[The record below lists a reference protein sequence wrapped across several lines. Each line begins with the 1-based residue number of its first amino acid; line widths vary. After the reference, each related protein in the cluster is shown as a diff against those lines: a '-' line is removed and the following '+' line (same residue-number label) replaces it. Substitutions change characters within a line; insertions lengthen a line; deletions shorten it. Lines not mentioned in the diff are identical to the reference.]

1 MIKMKPLLK
10 ESTWADRKFGEP
22 LPTIE
27 DYMSETYNDEDC
39 GDGHAVVSEA
49 DDDKYVSVGWGKYKE
64 KGKEDDKNA
73 PTFTK
78 TDSGKYVKA
87 GDDKKGDKG
96 DNPEKEP
103 ADKLGG
109 GDFGRDFEDD
119 PDDID
124 NLDTALDDDDYGA
137 WTPKDRTGDES
148 PEEYKSMIKQQEK
161 IVQDLIDK
169 GADREEIEDAEG
181 EIDVLK
187 GELDEL
193 EPSNDIEYHEY
204 EEIRSPLEIE
214 DFLERHGDKLSDE
227 QKDKIHD
234 LGLDLEDAEGE
245 MAMGQISDDEYEE
258 KVSDIQGEISD
269 VVDTT
274 AGDPDDSWDDEEGR
288 AKPTGKT
295 DADTDDDEYAISGTD
310 SDDPAG
316 GKGDAWMTGHDDDDV
331 HQKGMAKARDL
342 AKKGMKKRPGG
353 EQAELD
359 YQKADQMM
367 RKYAGVDIE
376 KAEYWAKKKR
386 QASNAMMGEITINGK
401 KYEPITESINPT
413 IFDPHNE
420 IKRMLD
426 KISTRQFDRKWKKE
440 II

>member
-10 ESTWADRKFGEP
+10 ESTWVDRKFGEP

-87 GDDKKGDKG
+87 GDDKKGAKPKKKG
-96 DNPEKEP
+96 K
-103 ADKLGG
+103 ALGK
-109 GDFGRDFEDD
+109 GDFGRD
-119 PDDID
+119 
-124 NLDTALDDDDYGA
+124 LDDDEDDYDMGVEPTSRGA
-137 WTPKDRTGDES
+137 GGWTPKDRTGDES

-187 GELDEL
+187 GEFEDNWYDTGVEPGSRDTGPWTPEDDPDDIDNLDTA
-193 EPSNDIEYHEY
+193 
-204 EEIRSPLEIE
+204 
-214 DFLERHGDKLSDE
+214 
-227 QKDKIHD
+227 
-234 LGLDLEDAEGE
+234 LD
-245 MAMGQISDDEYEE
+245 DDP
-258 KVSDIQGEISD
+258 
-269 VVDTT
+269 TR
-274 AGDPDDSWDDEEGR
+274 GDPDDAWDDEEGR
-288 AKPTGKT
+288 AKPKGKT

-359 YQKADQMM
+359 YQKADQMLM
-367 RKYAGVDIE
+367 KYAGVDIE

-386 QASNAMMGEITINGK
+386 QASNAMMGEITIDGK
-401 KYEPITESINPT
+401 KYKPITENIEPT
-413 IFDPHNE
+413 IFNPQEE
-420 IKRMLD
+420 IKKVWD
-426 KISTRQFDRKWKKE
+426 KIKTRQFDRKWKKE

>member
-1 MIKMKPLLK
+1 MNMIKMKPLLK

-27 DYMSETYNDEDC
+27 DYVTFPMF
-39 GDGHAVVSEA
+39 EA

-87 GDDKKGDKG
+87 GDDKKGAKPKKKG
-96 DNPEKEP
+96 K
-103 ADKLGG
+103 ALGK
-109 GDFGRDFEDD
+109 GDFGRD
-119 PDDID
+119 
-124 NLDTALDDDDYGA
+124 LDDDEDDYDMGVEPTSRGA
-137 WTPKDRTGDES
+137 GGWTPKDRTGDES

-187 GELDEL
+187 GEFEDNWYDTGVEPGSRDTGPWTPEDDPDDIDNLDTA
-193 EPSNDIEYHEY
+193 
-204 EEIRSPLEIE
+204 
-214 DFLERHGDKLSDE
+214 
-227 QKDKIHD
+227 
-234 LGLDLEDAEGE
+234 LD
-245 MAMGQISDDEYEE
+245 DDP
-258 KVSDIQGEISD
+258 
-269 VVDTT
+269 TR
-274 AGDPDDSWDDEEGR
+274 GDPDDAWDDEEGR
-288 AKPTGKT
+288 AKPKGKT

-331 HQKGMAKARDL
+331 HQKGMAKAKDL
-342 AKKGMKKRPGG
+342 AKKGMEKRPGG
-353 EQAELD
+353 KQAEED
-359 YQKADQMM
+359 YMKADQMLM
-367 RKYAGVDIE
+367 KYAGVDIE

-386 QASNAMMGEITINGK
+386 QASNAMMGEITIDGK
-401 KYEPITESINPT
+401 KYKPITENIEPT
-413 IFDPHNE
+413 IFNPQEE
-420 IKRMLD
+420 IKKVWD
-426 KISTRQFDRKWKKE
+426 KIKTRQFDRKWKK
-440 II
+440 

>member
-27 DYMSETYNDEDC
+27 DYVTFPMF
-39 GDGHAVVSEA
+39 EA

-87 GDDKKGDKG
+87 GDDKKGAKPKKKG
-96 DNPEKEP
+96 K
-103 ADKLGG
+103 ALGK
-109 GDFGRDFEDD
+109 GDFGRD
-119 PDDID
+119 
-124 NLDTALDDDDYGA
+124 LDDDEDDYDMGVEPTSRGA
-137 WTPKDRTGDES
+137 GGWTPKDRTGDES

-187 GELDEL
+187 GEFEDNWYDTGVEPGSRDTGPWTPEDDPDDIDNLDTA
-193 EPSNDIEYHEY
+193 
-204 EEIRSPLEIE
+204 
-214 DFLERHGDKLSDE
+214 
-227 QKDKIHD
+227 
-234 LGLDLEDAEGE
+234 LD
-245 MAMGQISDDEYEE
+245 DDP
-258 KVSDIQGEISD
+258 
-269 VVDTT
+269 TR
-274 AGDPDDSWDDEEGR
+274 GDPDDAWDDEEGR
-288 AKPTGKT
+288 AKPKGKT

-331 HQKGMAKARDL
+331 HQKGMAKAKDL
-342 AKKGMKKRPGG
+342 AKKGMEKRPGG
-353 EQAELD
+353 KQAEED
-359 YQKADQMM
+359 YMKADQMLM
-367 RKYAGVDIE
+367 KYAGVDIE

-386 QASNAMMGEITINGK
+386 QASNAMMGEITIDGK
-401 KYEPITESINPT
+401 KYKPITENIEPT
-413 IFDPHNE
+413 IFNPQEE
-420 IKRMLD
+420 IKKVWD
-426 KISTRQFDRKWKKE
+426 KIKTRQFDRKWKK
-440 II
+440 

>member
-27 DYMSETYNDEDC
+27 DYVTFPMF
-39 GDGHAVVSEA
+39 EA

-87 GDDKKGDKG
+87 GDDKKGAKPKKKG
-96 DNPEKEP
+96 K
-103 ADKLGG
+103 ALGK
-109 GDFGRDFEDD
+109 GDFGRD
-119 PDDID
+119 
-124 NLDTALDDDDYGA
+124 LDDDEDDYDMGVEPTSRGA
-137 WTPKDRTGDES
+137 GGWTPKDRTGDES

-187 GELDEL
+187 GEFEDNWYDTGVEPGSRDTGPWTPEDDPDDIDNLDTA
-193 EPSNDIEYHEY
+193 
-204 EEIRSPLEIE
+204 
-214 DFLERHGDKLSDE
+214 
-227 QKDKIHD
+227 
-234 LGLDLEDAEGE
+234 LD
-245 MAMGQISDDEYEE
+245 DDP
-258 KVSDIQGEISD
+258 
-269 VVDTT
+269 TR
-274 AGDPDDSWDDEEGR
+274 GDPDDAWDDEEGR
-288 AKPTGKT
+288 AKPKGKT

-401 KYEPITESINPT
+401 KYKPITENIEPT
-413 IFDPHNE
+413 IFNPQEE
-420 IKRMLD
+420 IKKVWD
-426 KISTRQFDRKWKKE
+426 KIKTRQFDRKWKK
-440 II
+440 